1 MAEQR
6 KNLGIFLENLLY
18 RVEREYPVSIAAL
31 WEAWVEPKA
40 LEIWYSPTDLKVVP
54 GSVVSEAQVGGL
66 WTVGVDVSQFGFNAY
81 FFGRYSEVNPL
92 KKLTHTLHYT
102 QSEAEFQL
110 RDESTE
116 FHVIEID
123 FEDRGESSWVSFTQF
138 GEMPAEE
145 ALQAK
150 AGMESYFDN
159 LGKFL
164 ASN

>member
-1 MAEQR
+1 MPS
-6 KNLGIFLENLLY
+6 LLY
-18 RVEREYPVSIAAL
+18 FVERQYPVDIHEL
-31 WEAWVEPKA
+31 WQAWVEPSA
-40 LEIWYSPTDLKVVP
+40 IETWYSPTELKVVP
-54 GSVVSEAQVGGL
+54 GSVISEANPNGL

-81 FFGRYSEVNPL
+81 FYGRYTQVQPL

-102 QSEAEFQL
+102 QSEEEFRR

-123 FEDRGESSWVSFTQF
+123 FDSRGDFSWVRFSQH
-138 GEMPAEE
+138 GEMPADE

-159 LGKFL
+159 LEKYL
-164 ASN
+164 SAKTNRR